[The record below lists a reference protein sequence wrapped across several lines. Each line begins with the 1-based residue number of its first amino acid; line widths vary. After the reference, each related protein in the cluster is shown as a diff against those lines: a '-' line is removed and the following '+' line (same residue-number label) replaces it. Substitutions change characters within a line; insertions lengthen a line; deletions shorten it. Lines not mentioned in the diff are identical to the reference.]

1 MNNMH
6 CKLQGATKKFQK
18 KIVVAMLREE
28 SQKTLKTSEGRI
40 KERRPKIQQIERL
53 QTWWMAIHYMNNHYK
68 CESFKD

>member
-1 MNNMH
+1 
-6 CKLQGATKKFQK
+6 
-18 KIVVAMLREE
+18 MLREE